1 MRDAKA
7 KGRPIFAWTVNEED
21 MMRWAISEELDGV
34 ITDDPKLFLDVC
46 DEWEQGKREIHIS
59 WGQWMMIA
67 WISFMVLIFG
77 AIFWWKYRGTGKKKT
92 TQRRGLALPSK
103 REEGKRLP

>member
-1 MRDAKA
+1 MRDAKV
-7 KGRPIFAWTVNEED
+7 KGRSIFAWTVNEED

-34 ITDDPKLFLDVC
+34 ITDDPKKFLDVC

-77 AIFWWKYRGTGKKKT
+77 AIFWWKYSGTGKEKKT
-92 TQRRGLALPSK
+92 HRRGLVLPSK
-103 REEGKRLP
+103 KEEGKGLP